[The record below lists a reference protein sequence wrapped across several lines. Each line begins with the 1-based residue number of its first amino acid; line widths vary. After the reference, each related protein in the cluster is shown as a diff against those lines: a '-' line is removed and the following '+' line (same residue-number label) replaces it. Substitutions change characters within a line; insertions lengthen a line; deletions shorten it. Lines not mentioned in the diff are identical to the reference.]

1 MRPRV
6 SPLGDRPEIR
16 GGIFHRTHRGG
27 EPFLEREIFM
37 KLKQLS
43 IFLENAPG
51 RLYAVTKALGEAGLN
66 LRAHCICDTS
76 SDFGVLRILVSD
88 LPTARGVVMDN
99 YIPARVD
106 DVVAA
111 ELVDTPG
118 SLAAILELLLGTK
131 VNVEYM
137 YAVAGATQGKA
148 VMIFRFSD
156 NDRAIEI
163 LQTNGVRLLDAEA
176 FGMIESRE

>member
-1 MRPRV
+1 
-6 SPLGDRPEIR
+6 
-16 GGIFHRTHRGG
+16 
-27 EPFLEREIFM
+27 M

-43 IFLENAPG
+43 VFLENAPG
-51 RLYAVTKALGEAGLN
+51 RLYEATQALGEAGLN
-66 LRAHCICDTS
+66 LRSLCISDS

-88 LPTARGVVMDN
+88 VARARRVIMEKQL
-99 YIPARVD
+99 PARVD

-111 ELVDTPG
+111 EIEDTPG
-118 SLAAILELLLGTK
+118 SLARVLLPFKETK

-137 YAVAGATQGKA
+137 YALAGTSSGKA

-163 LQTNGVRLLDAEA
+163 LRRNHVKLLDAES
-176 FGMIESRE
+176 FGILENPA